1 MATKKIDPPLPPL
14 PGMIVKPFMSYA
26 DVWKR
31 EKFDKSRMAA
41 YKVMENEK
49 QIEIL
54 KVTYS
59 KTDGLVVIEYRS
71 VFPHEWVIEELKD
84 RLPKIDP
91 QQLAIL

>member
-1 MATKKIDPPLPPL
+1 MATKKINLPSPPL
-14 PGMIVKPFMSYA
+14 PGTNVKPFMFYA
-26 DVWKR
+26 DVWRR
-31 EKFDKSRMAA
+31 EKFDKTRMAA

-54 KVTYS
+54 KVTFS
-59 KTDGLVVIEYRS
+59 KTDGMVVIEYRS
-71 VFPHEWVIEELKD
+71 TMPHEWVIEELKN